1 MLSPEQF
8 KKACGNLKELVK
20 VQTGIAE
27 QADSSDKSIEITL
40 KETTAQ
46 LSDDNLRVLVMGK
59 FSSGKSTFLNA
70 MMGKMLLPAKPQPTT
85 AVIGEIIYSE
95 KEEAVLYPKDPK
107 AKPLQVKIEDMSKY
121 IVIDHENAKKDE
133 AKKPN
138 PYKKILIKY
147 PLSVCKHGIMFVDSP
162 GLDDPTCHDTITQ
175 EYLPKAD
182 AIIYCM
188 NVQQC
193 YCAYDKMEI
202 ERLRAL
208 GYRSIIFVITYF
220 DVLLS
225 NDMMCGTNEAEK
237 VRKHYTEILKK
248 LTDLGESGIFFVG
261 SLPALMG
268 KTNNKPE
275 LLKLSNF
282 PPFEKRLEEILF
294 NEKGKM
300 KLLKAIYGVRRINR
314 QIGQM
319 LNDKID
325 IANSDTAN
333 LANKIH
339 IAQNNL
345 TQARAKADAIS
356 AQFSLATANLVEG
369 AKTRFRSFLLNEILP
384 NIEGWAQ
391 EFAPTEEQE
400 IKLTHPK
407 SSVVAFSEAC
417 TKFIQGY
424 IETKIGEW
432 TTDLVENYLKP
443 NIVQIA
449 KSQQAN
455 LNDYENDLKK
465 IRLEL
470 NLSVSGENVSE
481 ETNAGTANR
490 ILSAIGGFVSGGFV
504 GSYMGGML
512 GWEALVTNLVAQV
525 VTGIVIFIVSMFN
538 PVSIPVAIGA
548 ALIASLIAGGI
559 SFSMFEDKV
568 KKKLV
573 NELKEGIRN
582 SQIELENNIGQSVS
596 DNINEINKAAREG
609 LEAPVKQCQDLLDEA
624 NATVNA
630 QGDTL
635 RKKIE
640 VYNALRKHNSSLAEN
655 IDIIA
660 ESIGI

>member
-248 LTDLGESGIFFVG
+248 LTDHGESGIFFVG

-400 IKLTHPK
+400 IKLTSPK
-407 SSVVAFSEAC
+407 ASVVAYTEAC
-417 TKFIQGY
+417 SKFIQGY

-455 LNDYENDLKK
+455 LDDYENDLKR

-470 NLSVSGENVSE
+470 NLSISGENVSE

-490 ILSAIGGFVSGGFV
+490 ILSAIGGLVGGV
-504 GSYMGGML
+504 IGGYMGGML
-512 GWEALVTNLVAQV
+512 GWEAMVTQLVAQV
-525 VTGIVIFIVSMFN
+525 VAVIVIFIISCFN
-538 PVSIPVAIGA
+538 PLSAPIIVPIIVG
-548 ALIASLIAGGI
+548 ASLIAGGI

>member
-8 KKACGNLKELVK
+8 KKTCNDLKALVQ
-20 VQTGIAE
+20 VQTEIST
-27 QADSSDKSIEITL
+27 QADSNDKSLGITL

-70 MMGKMLLPAKPQPTT
+70 MMGKMLLPAKAEPTT
-85 AVIGEIIYSE
+85 AVISEIIYSE

-107 AKPLQVKIEDMSKY
+107 AKPIQVKIEDMTKY
-121 IVIDHENAKKDE
+121 IIIDHENAKKDE

-138 PYKKILIKY
+138 PFKKILVKY

-193 YCAYDKMEI
+193 YGAYDKKEI
-202 ERLRAL
+202 DRLRAL

-220 DVLLS
+220 DVLLA

-237 VRKHYTEILKK
+237 VRKHYTEILKS
-248 LTDLGESGIFFVG
+248 LTDLGESGVFFVG

-268 KTNNKPE
+268 KTKNNPE
-275 LLKLSNF
+275 MLKRSNF

-300 KLLKAIYGVRRINR
+300 KLLKAIYSVRRVNR

-319 LNDKID
+319 LNDKIE
-325 IANSDTAN
+325 IANSNTAN

-345 TQARAKADAIS
+345 TQAKAKADAIS

-369 AKTRFRSFLLNEILP
+369 AKTRFRSFLLSEIIP
-384 NIEGWAQ
+384 NIEAWAG
-391 EFAPTEEQE
+391 EFTPTEEQE
-400 IKLTHPK
+400 IKLTSPK
-407 SSVVAFSEAC
+407 ASVVTFTEAC
-417 TKFIQGY
+417 SKYIQGY

-432 TTDLVENYLKP
+432 TNDLVENYLKP
-443 NIVQIA
+443 NIIQIA

-455 LNDYENDLKK
+455 LDDFENDLKK

-490 ILSAIGGFVSGGFV
+490 ILSAIGGLVGGV
-504 GSYMGGML
+504 IGGYMGGML
-512 GWEALVTNLVAQV
+512 GWEAVIAQLVAQV
-525 VTGIVIFIVSMFN
+525 VTIIVVFIIGCFN
-538 PVSIPVAIGA
+538 PLSIPVVVGA
-548 ALIASLIAGGI
+548 SLIASFIAGGI

-573 NELKEGIRN
+573 DKLKEGIRD
-582 SQIELENNIGQSVS
+582 SQMELENNIGKSVS
-596 DNINEINKAAREG
+596 ENISEINKAVAES

>member
-8 KKACGNLKELVK
+8 KKTCNDLKALVQ
-20 VQTGIAE
+20 VQTEIST
-27 QADSSDKSIEITL
+27 QADSNDKSLGITL

-70 MMGKMLLPAKPQPTT
+70 MMGKMLLPAKAEPTT
-85 AVIGEIIYSE
+85 AVISEIIYSE

-107 AKPLQVKIEDMSKY
+107 AKPIQVKIEDMTKY
-121 IVIDHENAKKDE
+121 IIIDHENAKKDE

-138 PYKKILIKY
+138 PFKKILVKY

-193 YCAYDKMEI
+193 YGAYDKKEI
-202 ERLRAL
+202 DRLRAL

-220 DVLLS
+220 DVLLA

-237 VRKHYTEILKK
+237 VRRHYTDILKG
-248 LTDLGESGIFFVG
+248 LTDLGENGVFFVG

-268 KTNNKPE
+268 KTKNNPE
-275 LLKLSNF
+275 MLKRSNF

-300 KLLKAIYGVRRINR
+300 KLLKAIYSVRRVNR

-319 LNDKID
+319 LNDKIE

-345 TQARAKADAIS
+345 TQAKAKADAIS

-391 EFAPTEEQE
+391 EFTPTEEQE
-400 IKLTHPK
+400 IKLTSPK
-407 SSVVAFSEAC
+407 ASVVTFTEAC
-417 TKFIQGY
+417 SKYIQGY

-432 TTDLVENYLKP
+432 TNDLVENYLKP
-443 NIVQIA
+443 NIIQIA

-455 LNDYENDLKK
+455 LDDFENDLKK

-490 ILSAIGGFVSGGFV
+490 ILSAIGGLVGGV
-504 GSYMGGML
+504 IGGYMGGML
-512 GWEALVTNLVAQV
+512 GWEAVIAQLVAQV
-525 VTGIVIFIVSMFN
+525 VAIIVIFIISCFN
-538 PVSIPVAIGA
+538 PLSAPIIVGA
-548 ALIASLIAGGI
+548 SLIASFIAGGI

-573 NELKEGIRN
+573 SKLKDGIRD
-582 SQIELENNIGQSVS
+582 SQVELENNIGKSIS
-596 DNINEINKAAREG
+596 ENINEINKAAKEG

-630 QGDTL
+630 QGDAL
-635 RKKIE
+635 QQKIKT
-640 VYNALRKHNSSLAEN
+640 YTALRKHNSSLAEN